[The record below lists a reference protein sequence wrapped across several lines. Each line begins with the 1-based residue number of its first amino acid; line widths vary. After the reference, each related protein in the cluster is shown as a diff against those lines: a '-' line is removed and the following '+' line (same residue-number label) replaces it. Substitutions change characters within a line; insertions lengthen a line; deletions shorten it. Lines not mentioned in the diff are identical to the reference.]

1 MKNILFTLAILIS
14 FASFGQIEEG
24 ITYQAVINNPNGEE
38 LPVVDNPC
46 SPLTNQDIE
55 TQIDGDFEGWEGE
68 TIFKMTNGQIW
79 QQSSYSY
86 MYHYAYMPNVII
98 YDTSSGYV
106 LKVEGVEETIYVT
119 QL

>member
-1 MKNILFTLAILIS
+1 
-14 FASFGQIEEG
+14 
-24 ITYQAVINNPNGEE
+24 
-38 LPVVDNPC
+38 
-46 SPLTNQDIE
+46 
-55 TQIDGDFEGWEGE
+55 
-68 TIFKMTNGQIW
+68 MTNGQIW

-106 LKVEGVEETIYVT
+106 LKVEDVEETIYVT

>member
-1 MKNILFTLAILIS
+1 MKRIFLLLLFVSSLGFS
-14 FASFGQIEEG
+14 QSSG
-24 ITYQAVINNPNGEE
+24 ITYQAVIYNPNGEE
-38 LPVVDNPC
+38 LPGVDNPYA
-46 SPLTNQDIE
+46 PLTNQDIE